1 MTLQELLVN
10 YVWDDNIEI
19 QLRESDVS
27 VDSKTVYTG
36 NPKFLPL
43 IFCSREVLGLYA
55 YDDHLVICVKASKE
69 EIDALIS
76 E

>member
-10 YVWDDNIEI
+10 YVWDDNIEV
-19 QLRESDVS
+19 QYRTSGEDVN
-27 VDSKTVYTG
+27 SKTVYTG

-43 IFCSREVLGLYA
+43 IFYPREVLGLYA
-55 YDDHLVICVKASKE
+55 FDDYLVICIKASKE
-69 EIDALIS
+69 EIDAIVT